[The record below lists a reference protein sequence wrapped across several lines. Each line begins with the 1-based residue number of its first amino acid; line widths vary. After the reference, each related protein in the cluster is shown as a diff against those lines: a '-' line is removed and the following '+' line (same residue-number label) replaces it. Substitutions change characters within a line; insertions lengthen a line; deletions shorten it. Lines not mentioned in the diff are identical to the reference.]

1 MKANN
6 ITTTQL
12 NSASSKYVPL
22 RSQRSATINALSSN
36 GSQPVQQVTTKPLAS
51 NASIVTLDEKIGKVI
66 SEIKQLNK
74 QKAERYGIADSIG
87 NSSRTR

>member
-6 ITTTQL
+6 ITSSQL

-22 RSQRSATINALSSN
+22 RSQRSGTNIVSSSN
-36 GSQPVQQVTTKPLAS
+36 NEMQNTNRPLTS
-51 NASIVTLDEKIGKVI
+51 NTSIVTLDEKIGKVI

-74 QKAERYGIADSIG
+74 QKAERYGIAESIG